1 MKDLI
6 IIGAAA
12 AGCSAAVYAARR
24 HLDFSVISKDIG
36 GEVALSG
43 EIENWP
49 GTIHTTGD
57 KLADEFHEHVKD
69 YGIEIQDEL
78 EVTDIQQKNNKQI
91 VKIKD
96 KQDNIKDVPARS
108 VIIATGIHPRELN
121 IPGEDKLRDK
131 GLTYC
136 TVCDGPLFEGKRT
149 VTIGAGDAALESAL
163 MLSEIASKEY
173 LITKYP
179 NKEKSKEGFPKAEE
193 ILIKKAKNNENI
205 EIIYDA
211 MTQEILGSQMVE
223 GVKYEVQ
230 SSGKIKTL
238 EVDGVMVHIGMSPNS
253 DFIDCVDKNEA
264 GEIKVNKL
272 CETSCEGIFA
282 AGDVTDTPYKQISIA
297 AGQGTTAALSA
308 IDYLNKL
315 KQG

>member
-12 AGCSAAVYAARR
+12 AGCSAAIYAARR
-24 HLDFSVISKDIG
+24 NLDFSVISKDIG

-57 KLADEFHEHVKD
+57 QLAEKFHQHVKD

-78 EVTDIQQKNNKQI
+78 EVIEIKHRDHKQM
-91 VKIKD
+91 VKTED
-96 KQDNIKDVPARS
+96 PQGNIKDIPTKS
-108 VIIATGIHPRELN
+108 VIIATGIHPRPLD
-121 IPGEDKLRDK
+121 IPGEERLKDK

-136 TVCDGPLFEGKRT
+136 TVCDGPLFKDKIT
-149 VTIGAGDAALESAL
+149 TTIGAGDAALESAL

-179 NKEKSKEGFPKAEE
+179 NKKEHKGGFPKAED
-193 ILIKKAKNNENI
+193 ILIEKVKDSDNI
-205 EIIYDA
+205 EIIYNA
-211 MTQEILGSQMVE
+211 MTKEIFGDNMVE
-223 GVKYEVQ
+223 GIRYELQDSEETKV
-230 SSGKIKTL
+230 L
-238 EVDGVMVHIGMSPNS
+238 ETEGVMVHVGMLPNS
-253 DFIDCVDKNEA
+253 SFIDCVDKNENK
-264 GEIKVNKL
+264 EIKVNKL
-272 CETSCEGIFA
+272 CETSCPGVFA
-282 AGDVTDTPYKQISIA
+282 AGDVTDIPYKQISIA
-297 AGQGTTAALSA
+297 AGQGTTAALTA

-315 KQG
+315 EK